1 MSDHYGTGVVER
13 SSDRAPLQKSMMV
26 RQKEPMTEQFNTADH
41 RVANPATGN
50 LTFKTTVFLIKA
62 DVRRR
67 LTLEDMEISLW
78 SALAIA
84 LKPGLVC
91 VVLYRICNFL
101 HHKKYRI
108 VARIIDDVQYLYT
121 GVEIAQGS
129 AIGPGLVFG
138 DGKGGGTV
146 EWVTI
151 GTNCTMLGGAA
162 MTLNAAGDG
171 LSKGGIV
178 IGDNCIIG
186 LGVRIVGAVTLA
198 DCTQIKPNAVVLNS
212 SSVPGAVLEGI
223 PARRTGIVPIEAVMR
238 WNPLKSVFLSAN
250 QSTYQRQQSAT

>member
-1 MSDHYGTGVVER
+1 VNTTDHI
-13 SSDRAPLQKSMMV
+13 
-26 RQKEPMTEQFNTADH
+26 
-41 RVANPATGN
+41 VAGPATRN
-50 LTFKTTVFLIKA
+50 LTFKTTISLIKA

-67 LTLEDMEISLW
+67 LILEEMEPSLW
-78 SALAIA
+78 NAVAIA

-101 HHKKYRI
+101 YHKKYRI
-108 VARIIDDVQYLYT
+108 VARVIDDAQYLYT

-129 AIGPGLVFG
+129 VIGPGLVFG

-151 GTNCTMLGGAA
+151 GMNCTMLGGAA

-223 PARRTGIVPIEAVMR
+223 PARRTGVVPIEAVMR
-238 WNPLKSVFLSAN
+238 WNPLKSVFLSA
-250 QSTYQRQQSAT
+250 QSTYQRQQSVT

>member
-1 MSDHYGTGVVER
+1 
-13 SSDRAPLQKSMMV
+13 
-26 RQKEPMTEQFNTADH
+26 MTEQLNTADH
-41 RVANPATGN
+41 LVAGLISAN
-50 LTFKTTVFLIKA
+50 LTFKTTISLIKA

-67 LTLEDMEISLW
+67 LILEGMETTFW
-78 SALAIA
+78 NALAIA

-101 HHKKYRI
+101 HHKKYRT

-129 AIGPGLVFG
+129 IIGPGLVFG

-162 MTLNAAGDG
+162 MTLNAAGGG

-186 LGVRIVGAVTLA
+186 LGVRIVGAVTIA
-198 DCTQIKPNAVVLNS
+198 DCTQIKPNAVVVSS

-223 PARRTGIVPIEAVMR
+223 PARRTAVVPTDAVMR

-250 QSTYQRQQSAT
+250 QSRQQQQSII